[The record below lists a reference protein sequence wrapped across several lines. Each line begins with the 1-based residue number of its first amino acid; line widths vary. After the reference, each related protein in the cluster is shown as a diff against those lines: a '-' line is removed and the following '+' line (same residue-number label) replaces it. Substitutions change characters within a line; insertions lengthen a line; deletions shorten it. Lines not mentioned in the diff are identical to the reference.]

1 MKLKSLAGLRRLS
14 LALVLVGITLPWT
27 VLEAGGAWA
36 QTSRDRAITVLQP
49 LKNERVN
56 NDRRVALVIG
66 NSRYQSVDPLDNP
79 VNDATDMASA
89 LRALGFEVILETDA
103 DLPTMGSALNR
114 FSDLLSQG
122 RVGLFYYAGH
132 GIQFEGQ
139 NYLLPVD
146 VSLRE
151 DRDLE
156 YVALSLDKVF
166 REMGRANSA
175 INLVILDA
183 CRNNPFAQSGS
194 SVGGLATPINGASDV
209 LIAYATSPGSV
220 AADGEGRNG
229 TFTAALLEHLPEPGV
244 EVERLLKRVRATV
257 QEKTMGRQVPWT
269 TSSLVGE
276 FAFNPDG
283 TVAPT
288 PVVAMRPEASSPIR
302 SSSVETSVPKPSAP
316 PEPPEPLAASTPN
329 TPSESVRDEVI
340 PISTETRR
348 GDRYPL
354 QGQAGQA
361 VEVSL
366 DSTDF
371 DPYLILQTDRGEKVA
386 EDDDGGVGNNALLT
400 ATLPESGNYE
410 IIVSSYE
417 EGSEGTYEL
426 SINGRSQEGMLRP
439 TAPLIETVNVKRGD
453 RYAFEGEAGQE
464 VQISLDSLDF
474 DPYLILQNAAG
485 ETIAENDD
493 SFTGYNALLNF
504 TLPETGR
511 YQVIATSYGGGAM
524 GSYDLQVNATEQV
537 NPPLLQPSG
546 TRLDLEERVVT
557 KTRTSPGDRV
567 SLKGNANQ
575 AWNISLDSEDFDTYL
590 ILQNQD
596 GEVIAES
603 DDREGS
609 TNSYLQVTLPETG
622 TYDLIASAFA
632 PESSGGFQLYA
643 TDLQRSATPVLA
655 ENGTLTPEATPT
667 EIRYVRNADAY
678 SFQGE
683 AGQILEISLNSDEFD
698 TYLALQNAAGET
710 IAQDDDSGSER
721 NALLNVLLPD
731 SGSYRVVA
739 RGYEDTS
746 VGAYQFQINSLSL
759 KPTPLLQEQGSLSDQ
774 DALLPNTDTQKR
786 SDRYSLNGQSGQRL
800 EINLRSPEFDTY
812 LILQDAAGN
821 TIAENDDRMVGD
833 TNSRLSTILPEAGT
847 YQVLVTGF
855 SEDSRGLYDLTV
867 QEAQVTKAIQPL
879 TQGQLEPTDRLVTD
893 TLTRQGDRYTIQG
906 AAGETLEVRMNS
918 DDFDSYLVLQ
928 NENGE
933 LIAENDDG
941 DDRNSVISTVLP
953 SSGTYTILATAYESG
968 AVGRYSVSAD
978 RVNLTE
984 TPILDTTGQLDSQTE
999 TISSRY
1005 FRQGEAYTF
1014 SGEAGQSVLISLDSE
1029 DFDTYLI
1036 LQNDRGETLAEDD
1049 DGGEEGSNSAL
1060 RFTLPETGT
1069 YRVLVTPFNEG
1080 FSGAYDLKVYG
1091 QRLITPA
1098 IVEVQ
1103 GTLGD

>member
-14 LALVLVGITLPWT
+14 IAVVLVGISLPLT
-27 VLEAGGAWA
+27 VLESGMAWA
-36 QTSRDRAITVLQP
+36 QTSSDRAITVLQP

-66 NSRYQSVDPLDNP
+66 NSRYQTVDPLDNP
-79 VNDATDMASA
+79 VNDATDVASA

-103 DLPTMGSALNR
+103 DLRTMGSALNR

-122 RVGLFYYAGH
+122 QVGLFYYAGH

-166 REMGRANSA
+166 REMGRANNA

-194 SVGGLATPINGASDV
+194 SVGGLATPINAASDV

-257 QEKTMGRQVPWT
+257 QEKTLGRQVPWT

-283 TVAPT
+283 TAAPT
-288 PVVAMRPEASSPIR
+288 SVVAMRPEASSPVR
-302 SSSVETSVPKPSAP
+302 SSSADTALPKPST
-316 PEPPEPLAASTPN
+316 PPEPLAAATPN
-329 TPSESVRDEVI
+329 TAPESARDEVI

-354 QGQAGQA
+354 QGEAGRA
-361 VEVSL
+361 VEISL

-400 ATLPESGNYE
+400 ATLPQSGNYE

-426 SINGRSQEGMLRP
+426 SIDGRRQEGLLRS
-439 TAPLIETVNVKRGD
+439 TAPLIETVNAKRGD
-453 RYAFEGEAGQE
+453 RYAFEGKAGQE

-493 SFTGYNALLNF
+493 SFARYNALLNF
-504 TLPETGR
+504 TLPDTGR
-511 YQVIATSYGGGAM
+511 YQVIATSYGGGAT

-575 AWNISLDSEDFDTYL
+575 AWNISLDSADFDTYL

-609 TNSYLQVTLPETG
+609 TNSFLQVTLPETG
-622 TYDLIASAFA
+622 TYDLIASAYT

-643 TDLQRSATPVLA
+643 TDLQRAATPVLA
-655 ENGTLTPEATPT
+655 ESGTLTPETTFT

-698 TYLALQNAAGET
+698 TYLTLQNAAGET
-710 IAQDDDSGSER
+710 IAQDDDSGSDR
-721 NALLNVLLPD
+721 NALLNVMLPD

-739 RGYEDTS
+739 RGYEDNS
-746 VGAYQFQINSLSL
+746 LGAYQFQINGLSL

-774 DALLPNTDTQKR
+774 DALLPNTDTEKR
-786 SDRYSLNGQSGQRL
+786 SDRYSLNGQAGQRL
-800 EINLRSPEFDTY
+800 EVNLRSPEFDTY

-833 TNSRLSTILPEAGT
+833 TNSRITTILPETGT

-855 SEDSRGLYDLTV
+855 SEESRGLYDLMV

-893 TLTRQGDRYTIQG
+893 TLTRKGDRYTVQG
-906 AAGETLEVRMNS
+906 EAGETLEVRMNS

-928 NENGE
+928 NEAGE

-941 DDRNSVISTVLP
+941 NGSNSVISTVLP
-953 SSGTYTILATAYESG
+953 SSGTYTLLASAYETDM
-968 AVGRYSVSAD
+968 AGRYSISAD
-978 RVNLTE
+978 RVNFTE
-984 TPILDTTGQLDSQTE
+984 TPILDTTGQLDSQAE
-999 TISSRY
+999 PISSRY

-1014 SGEAGQSVLISLDSE
+1014 SGEAGQSVLITLDSE